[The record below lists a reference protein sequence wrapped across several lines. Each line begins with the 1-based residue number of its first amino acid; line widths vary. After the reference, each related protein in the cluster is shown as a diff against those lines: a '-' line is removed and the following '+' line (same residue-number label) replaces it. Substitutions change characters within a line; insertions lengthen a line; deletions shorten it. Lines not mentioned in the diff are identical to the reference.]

1 MPAKHAPLADALLR
15 AVVTFSETLR
25 RAGLPVG
32 LSRTIEFLRAL
43 GAMNSSQR
51 QQFYWAARLTL
62 CSRREE
68 IAVFDEAFEAFW
80 SQHAALPRPQP
91 SSGRDKAPA
100 GEAPPALASIA
111 TAEAAL
117 IAISSDEEHPSSE
130 EADHDVPEVAGVFRY
145 SPQEILRQKDFGTY
159 TEEEFE
165 TAQRLMATLRLSVPS
180 RRSRRLAPARR
191 GLPALRTTLQR
202 AFRTQGEPLRWAFRA
217 PKSKPRRLVFL
228 CDISGSMSEYS
239 RALLLFLHTAVRAG
253 REVEAFCFGTR
264 LTRVTRELASGGAEE
279 ALASAAAAIV
289 DWSGGTRLGE
299 CLKSFC
305 DRWGQRG
312 LARGAIIVIMSDGWD
327 RGDPAFLA
335 EQMARLR
342 RLAHRLV
349 WVNPCKG
356 SPGYEPV
363 TLGMSSA
370 LPYIDDFL
378 AGHNLASLE
387 SLAVVVGEAFAR
399 RASARLTPRAAPRAG
414 PRG

>member
-1 MPAKHAPLADALLR
+1 
-15 AVVTFSETLR
+15 
-25 RAGLPVG
+25 
-32 LSRTIEFLRAL
+32 
-43 GAMNSSQR
+43 
-51 QQFYWAARLTL
+51 
-62 CSRREE
+62 
-68 IAVFDEAFEAFW
+68 
-80 SQHAALPRPQP
+80 
-91 SSGRDKAPA
+91 
-100 GEAPPALASIA
+100 LASIA
-111 TAEAAL
+111 TARAAL
-117 IAISSDEEHPSSE
+117 IAISPDEDHPSSE
-130 EADHDVPEVAGVFRY
+130 EADHDAPEAAGVLRY
-145 SPQEILRQKDFGTY
+145 SPREILRHKDFGTY

-165 TAQRLMATLRLSVPS
+165 TAQRLMATLRLSAPL
-180 RRSRRLAPARR
+180 RRSRRLAPSRR
-191 GLPALRTTLQR
+191 GLPALRATLQR
-202 AFRTQGEPLRWAFRA
+202 AFRTHGEPLRWAFRA

-264 LTRVTRELASGGAEE
+264 LTRVTRELASGGPEE
-279 ALASAAAAIV
+279 ALASAAATIV

-299 CLKSFC
+299 CLKAFC

-312 LARGAIIVIMSDGWD
+312 LARGAIVVIMSDGWD

-349 WVNPCKG
+349 WINPCKG

-387 SLAVVVGEAFAR
+387 SLAVVVSEAFAR
-399 RASARLTPRAAPRAG
+399 RSSGDLAPAPLATAR
-414 PRG
+414 

>member
-1 MPAKHAPLADALLR
+1 MPARYAPLADALLR
-15 AVVTFSETLR
+15 AAVAFSETLR
-25 RAGLPVG
+25 RAGLRVG

-43 GAMNSSQR
+43 GAIDSSQR

-62 CSRREE
+62 CARREE

-80 SQHAALPRPQP
+80 SQHAVLPRPQP
-91 SSGRDKAPA
+91 SSGGDKAPA
-100 GEAPPALASIA
+100 GEAPPALASTA
-111 TAEAAL
+111 TARAAL
-117 IAISSDEEHPSSE
+117 IAISLDEEHPSSE
-130 EADHDVPEVAGVFRY
+130 EADHDAPEVAGVFRY
-145 SPQEILRQKDFGTY
+145 SPQEILRQKDFGNY

-165 TAQRLMATLRLSVPS
+165 MAQRLMATLRFSVPL
-180 RRSRRLAPARR
+180 RRSRRLTPARR
-191 GLPALRTTLQR
+191 GVPALRTTLQR
-202 AFRTQGEPLRWAFRA
+202 AFRTYGEPLHWAFRA
-217 PKSKPRRLVFL
+217 PRSKPRRLVFL

-264 LTRVTRELASGGAEE
+264 LTRVTRELASGGPEE

-299 CLKSFC
+299 CLKAFC

-312 LARGAIIVIMSDGWD
+312 LARGAIVVIMSDGWD
-327 RGDPAFLA
+327 RGDSAFLA

-399 RASARLTPRAAPRAG
+399 RARLSAPRAG
-414 PRG
+414 PPG